1 LKWLKFD
8 QIEELRAAVQK
19 ELNKL
24 TLEVIASLTGWE
36 FILEALSVAEL

>member
-1 LKWLKFD
+1 MVE
-8 QIEELRAAVQK
+8 IRANRRVESIAQQK

-36 FILEALSVAEL
+36 FILVAISVAEL